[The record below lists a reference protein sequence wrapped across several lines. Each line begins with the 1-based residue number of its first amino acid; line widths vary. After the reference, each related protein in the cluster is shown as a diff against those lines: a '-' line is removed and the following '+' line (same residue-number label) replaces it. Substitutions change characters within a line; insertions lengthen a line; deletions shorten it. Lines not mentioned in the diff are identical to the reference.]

1 MVWAFD
7 PRKLI
12 EEEKKKEENKVKEV
26 LSDQEIFDKK
36 VEEENAKAEKLK
48 DAEERKGTVA
58 TAFEEIKD
66 ILKEVNYA
74 KKYGGKK
81 YLEAKKEEDPDHPLF
96 DTPTEKI
103 KAIKEQFSNLGS
115 AIETELSGEA
125 KAYTL
130 AESQGDKEEK
140 EEVEDKPSI
149 FDDPNVND
157 VGIGQASMAA
167 LISGTIKIGAGFF
180 QFGAMVK
187 DAFAEDGIPLDETNL
202 AKFNEIFENSYIGQL
217 GKHSEE
223 IARERA
229 IGRLTELGVQLYGG
243 WSTGGKLAIVV
254 ANKMTGIFNKAV
266 QAYKKGKYIKAT
278 GNTNMYKAAK
288 EIEKLNKLSGTQK
301 FGGTM
306 IGGGFGTAAVIYKA
320 EDVGTIGDIF
330 FNDGEWSAMQRVKGK
345 DGKADAIRQLYN
357 KLKLGAELAVP
368 IIPII
373 VGGGRIGKLIAQKS
387 KIMAYSGNKFEQFV
401 EKYISKPLRARGQ
414 WEANQF
420 RAIQKMEG
428 SKDAGKK
435 IAEDYLKRFDRI
447 IHTIEKN
454 AFPASRAS

>member
-7 PRKLI
+7 PRNLI

-48 DAEERKGTVA
+48 DTEEKKGTVA

-103 KAIKEQFSNLGS
+103 KDIKEQFSNFGS
-115 AIETELSGEA
+115 AIETEFSGEA

-140 EEVEDKPSI
+140 DEVEDKPSV
-149 FDDPNVND
+149 FDDPNLND
-157 VGIGQASMAA
+157 VGIGQAVMSS
-167 LISGTIKIGAGFF
+167 LISGGIKVGAGFF

-187 DAFAEDGIPLDETNL
+187 DAFAEDGIPISESNL
-202 AKFNEIFENSYIGQL
+202 AKFNEIFENSYIGML

-243 WSTGGKLAIVV
+243 WASGGKLAIGVT
-254 ANKMTGIFNKAV
+254 NKMTGLFNKAV

-278 GNTNMYKAAK
+278 GNTNIYKAAK
-288 EIEKLNKLSGTQK
+288 EVQKLNQLSGTQK
-301 FGGTM
+301 FVGTM
-306 IGGGFGTAAVIYKA
+306 VGGGLGTAAVIYKA

-330 FNDGEWSAMQRVKGK
+330 FNDGEWSAMTRVKGK
-345 DGKADAIRQLYN
+345 DAKADAMRQLYN
-357 KLKLGAELAVP
+357 KLKLGGELAVP

-387 KIMAYSGNKFEQFV
+387 KDLAYSNSKVEQLV
-401 EKYISKPLRARGQ
+401 EKYISNLLELEEDLKPNSLELFKK
-414 WEANQF
+414 WKDL
-420 RAIQKMEG
+420 KM
-428 SKDAGKK
+428 
-435 IAEDYLKRFDRI
+435 LV
-447 IHTIEKN
+447 EK
-454 AFPASRAS
+454 